1 MSEPTND
8 PKNEPKNEPAKEP
21 AKEPQAAKPAESA
34 AETAPTTMG
43 RTWWLLPALTFL
55 VGLVLGGV
63 VIGALRSG
71 DTSTT
76 APPTPSASSAVPD
89 SSASTTTAPAV
100 ATVVVPAEC
109 LQVADDSRGLVDLTQ
124 QAAAAVRDLDAAK
137 LSDLVRQIDTAQTTL
152 RQHADACRAVEA
164 SIDTGATPSETTLTP
179 GATTTPSTPLTSAT
193 TG

>member
-8 PKNEPKNEPAKEP
+8 PKKPSSEPK
-21 AKEPQAAKPAESA
+21 AATTGEKATDPE
-34 AETAPTTMG
+34 PTTMG

-55 VGLVLGGV
+55 VGLVLGGI
-63 VIGALRSG
+63 VIGAVRSG
-71 DTSTT
+71 DSSTT
-76 APPTPSASSAVPD
+76 ATPTPSATSTTPD
-89 SSASTTTAPAV
+89 PGASTTTAPAV

-164 SIDTGATPSETTLTP
+164 SIDTGATPSETTMTS
-179 GATTTPSTPLTSAT
+179 GAT
-193 TG
+193 G